1 MRCFGATAVRI
12 YSDIKNGKTEERC
25 GAFPLCLKTGTK
37 LLFSQAGRKKG
48 RNFKNKQKDEGVM
61 IPPVP
66 SRLRQ
71 RTGPSGDARHSLIPN
86 PPGPH
91 HLKKAVSDFTLRLE
105 LPRSPR
111 GKAPAP
117 GRLVFPQI
125 CRPSRR
131 RGSRKRRRRE
141 REREREEKKIT
152 PK

>member
-71 RTGPSGDARHSLIPN
+71 RTGPSGDARQSLIP
-86 PPGPH
+86 P
-91 HLKKAVSDFTLRLE
+91 T
-105 LPRSPR
+105 
-111 GKAPAP
+111 
-117 GRLVFPQI
+117 
-125 CRPSRR
+125 
-131 RGSRKRRRRE
+131 
-141 REREREEKKIT
+141 T
-152 PK
+152 